1 MKNKELPVGMTRM
14 LPHAWKTVG
23 FIVAAAAFVAIFVA
37 AFAFRSKIWAEYCA
51 AIFIIGLFVAAISRD
66 RHEDEMLKQMRFAAF
81 FSAFTF
87 GVMYPAIMPFVSL
100 VFSSDNK
107 VSGMIVSIM
116 MLWFYHFVFY
126 AMKRRARR
134 EKHD

>member
-23 FIVAAAAFVAIFVA
+23 FIVAAAAFVAI
-37 AFAFRSKIWAEYCA
+37 
-51 AIFIIGLFVAAISRD
+51 FVAAISRD

-107 VSGMIVSIM
+107 VSGMFVSIM
-116 MLWFYHFVFY
+116 MLWFYHVVFY